1 MSGSNPNASST
12 PVLRMYG
19 ASPVVLILALSAAAF
34 SNIGL
39 LLIFV
44 KMFIKARDSAVEL
57 CTRSIS
63 LSGWRIFENIDNWRV
78 VGVTK
83 TTYSSAWTR
92 KQRRIGLIA
101 TLTFGRKMV
110 FEKGGVSPENKTVG
124 NRKQLKAEIHISTG
138 NERKVRSVPGLCV
151 SRRSLSLLQRHREL
165 DSSRSATHKL
175 DGKHCNHLQNGH
187 KIRRCVDQ
195 VEHLPSKPGLQ
206 NSACSE

>member
-1 MSGSNPNASST
+1 MYEASSL
-12 PVLRMYG
+12 V
-19 ASPVVLILALSAAAF
+19 SILALSAAAF
-34 SNIGL
+34 NNIGL

-63 LSGWRIFENIDNWRV
+63 LSGRRIFENIDNWRA

-92 KQRRIGLIA
+92 KQLRIGLIA
-101 TLTFGRKMV
+101 PLTFGRKMV

-124 NRKQLKAEIHISTG
+124 NRKQLKAEIYISTG
-138 NERKVRSVPGLCV
+138 NERRVPSVPGLCV
-151 SRRSLSLLQRHREL
+151 SGRSRSLLQRRLEL
-165 DSSRSATHKL
+165 DSSRLATHKL
-175 DGKHCNHLQNGH
+175 DGKHCNHLQNGY
-187 KIRRCVDQ
+187 KIRCVDQ
-195 VEHLPSKPGLQ
+195 VEHQPSKPGLQ

>member
-1 MSGSNPNASST
+1 MYEASS
-12 PVLRMYG
+12 L
-19 ASPVVLILALSAAAF
+19 VLILASSAAAF
-34 SNIGL
+34 NNIGL

-44 KMFIKARDSAVEL
+44 KMFIRARDSAVEP

-63 LSGWRIFENIDNWRV
+63 LSGRRIFENIDSWRA

-124 NRKQLKAEIHISTG
+124 NRKQLKAKFHISIG
-138 NERKVRSVPGLCV
+138 NERRVRSVPGLCA
-151 SRRSLSLLQRHREL
+151 SRRSRSLLQRHLEL
-165 DSSRSATHKL
+165 DSSRLATHKL
-175 DGKHCNHLQNGH
+175 DGKHCNHLQNGY
-187 KIRRCVDQ
+187 KFR
-195 VEHLPSKPGLQ
+195 
-206 NSACSE
+206 